1 MPKALWAIGLTP
13 QAEYSLPTVLKHIE
27 GPLRLARTAGDAMH
41 QDVASAAAAY
51 LNGAMQHASLRFKT
65 AFQGKTESS
74 TSFVDEILRARVIF
88 DEKVSNLHDMSRM
101 VRNFKHTVATFSP
114 VKPSDD
120 KVKTPTRGKKDGKR
134 RVADLEGDDTPGSR
148 HGQIVERGGGGD
160 FFSFSAAGNVYSRKA
175 IQAGLVEKGNKGGC
189 ETYAVAHGQPQ
200 HKARWCLCGKDSWKH
215 KVSLS
220 AADQKKFDV
229 LVGEDRLADEPG
241 ASGAGSGKASKR
253 PRKGFQR
260 RSAGAS
266 Q

>member
-1 MPKALWAIGLTP
+1 MTR
-13 QAEYSLPTVLKHIE
+13 SLPSRAALSSPLIE
-27 GPLRLARTAGDAMH
+27 KSHQRRACAG
-41 QDVASAAAAY
+41 
-51 LNGAMQHASLRFKT
+51 NGAPSAPHPA
-65 AFQGKTESS
+65 AWGG
-74 TSFVDEILRARVIF
+74 AR
-88 DEKVSNLHDMSRM
+88 K
-101 VRNFKHTVATFSP
+101 
-114 VKPSDD
+114 
-120 KVKTPTRGKKDGKR
+120 
-134 RVADLEGDDTPGSR
+134 
-148 HGQIVERGGGGD
+148 RGGGGD

-175 IQAGLVEKGNKGGC
+175 IQAGLIEKGNKGGC

-220 AADQKKFDV
+220 TADQKKFDV
-229 LVGEDRLADEPG
+229 LVGDDKLADEPG